1 MESSFKEKIYKL
13 TKQIPKGK
21 VVTYAQLARLA
32 GSPKAARVV
41 GLLMRNNP
49 YAPQVPCHRVVGVD
63 GSLVGYSAG
72 KGTSSKR
79 EVLKKEGVKFKGPKV
94 DLSASLWNGR

>member
-32 GSPKAARVV
+32 GNPKAARVV
-41 GLLMRNNP
+41 GLLMRNNL
-49 YAPQVPCHRVVGVD
+49 YAPQVPCHRVVGAD

-72 KGTSSKR
+72 KGIITKI
-79 EVLKKEGVKFKGPKV
+79 EMLKKERVKFKGNKIN
-94 DLSASLWNGR
+94 LSLSLWDNK

>member
-32 GSPKAARVV
+32 GNPKAARVV
-41 GLLMRNNP
+41 GLLMRNNL
-49 YAPQVPCHRVVGVD
+49 YAPQVPCHRVVGAD

-79 EVLKKEGVKFKGPKV
+79 EVLKEGVKFKGPKV
-94 DLSASLWNGR
+94 DLSTSLWNGR